1 MMRGE
6 DDPGA
11 WDNFYSEL
19 CTKLARGAA
28 EVWAVRREGAL
39 VSTAGAYALSP
50 DTAYLAAVETLE
62 ALRGQGIGGWLTGLL
77 AADLAARGRRVALSC
92 KKERLNFYHRLG
104 FAAEDTVQR
113 YALDGLQEEK
123 YRACAAGRKNRA
135 ACRRHYDERGQGMI
149 EQFYDLSRPLLDAD
163 ERALALCRE
172 QFARLEEI
180 KEYNQLKMLKAFTD
194 CRVGGS
200 HLVGTTGYG
209 MDDAGRGKLEEVF
222 AVLTGSEAALFRHN
236 FMSGTHTL
244 SVALFGVLR
253 PGDRMVAVTGRPYD
267 TLAGVI
273 GIDGT
278 HYGNLM
284 EFGVQYDEVD
294 LLADGTPDLAGI
306 ARKCRGAKMC
316 YIQRSRGYA
325 ARPALSLEQIEAVSR
340 AAKAVQPDIIVM
352 VDNCYGEFTQKQE
365 PTQRGADLMAGSLIK
380 NPGGGI
386 APTGGYIAGRADLVE
401 LCAHRLSA
409 PGVGGEIG
417 CTLDMLRGMYLGL
430 YYAPGVVCEA
440 LKTSVYAACLFE
452 LLGYAATPAYGAQRN
467 DIITSVETGS
477 PEGMVALCGGVQA
490 GSPVDSFAA
499 PEPGDMP
506 GYEDPVIMAAGAF
519 TMGSSIEL
527 SADGP
532 LRAPYTVYMQG
543 GLNFAA
549 ARAGVLLGA
558 DRMLRLRR
566 SE

>member
-1 MMRGE
+1 
-6 DDPGA
+6 
-11 WDNFYSEL
+11 
-19 CTKLARGAA
+19 
-28 EVWAVRREGAL
+28 
-39 VSTAGAYALSP
+39 
-50 DTAYLAAVETLE
+50 
-62 ALRGQGIGGWLTGLL
+62 
-77 AADLAARGRRVALSC
+77 
-92 KKERLNFYHRLG
+92 
-104 FAAEDTVQR
+104 
-113 YALDGLQEEK
+113 
-123 YRACAAGRKNRA
+123 
-135 ACRRHYDERGQGMI
+135 MI

-352 VDNCYGEFTQKQE
+352 VDNCYGEFVETQE
-365 PTQRGADLMAGSLIK
+365 PVQADCDLMIGSMIK
-380 NPGGGI
+380 NVGGGI
-386 APTGGYIAGRADLVE
+386 ARTGGYIAGRKDLVQQ
-401 LCAHRLSA
+401 CAERLTCI
-409 PGVGGEIG
+409 GMGKEVG
-417 CTLDMLRGMYLGL
+417 CTLDMNREMYLGFFH
-430 YYAPGVVCEA
+430 APETTAQA
-440 LKTSVYAACLFE
+440 LKTADFAAALFGSFGFACYPRVGE
-452 LLGYAATPAYGAQRN
+452 TRGDIVEAIRLGDEARLTAFCQGIQ
-467 DIITSVETGS
+467 
-477 PEGMVALCGGVQA
+477 Q
-490 GSPVDSFAA
+490 GSPVDSYVV
-499 PEPGDMP
+499 PEAWDMP
-506 GYEDPVIMAAGAF
+506 GYTSKVIMAAGAF
-519 TMGSSIEL
+519 TMGASIEL
-527 SADGP
+527 SAD
-532 LRAPYTVYMQG
+532 APIREPFAVWMQG
-543 GLNFAA
+543 GITYNSGKIGILLAA
-549 ARAGVLLGA
+549 QKLLEQG
-558 DRMLRLRR
+558 LITL
-566 SE
+566 

>member
-1 MMRGE
+1 
-6 DDPGA
+6 
-11 WDNFYSEL
+11 
-19 CTKLARGAA
+19 
-28 EVWAVRREGAL
+28 
-39 VSTAGAYALSP
+39 
-50 DTAYLAAVETLE
+50 
-62 ALRGQGIGGWLTGLL
+62 
-77 AADLAARGRRVALSC
+77 
-92 KKERLNFYHRLG
+92 
-104 FAAEDTVQR
+104 
-113 YALDGLQEEK
+113 
-123 YRACAAGRKNRA
+123 
-135 ACRRHYDERGQGMI
+135 MI

-386 APTGGYIAGRADLVE
+386 APTGGYIAG
-401 LCAHRLSA
+401 
-409 PGVGGEIG
+409 
-417 CTLDMLRGMYLGL
+417 
-430 YYAPGVVCEA
+430 
-440 LKTSVYAACLFE
+440 
-452 LLGYAATPAYGAQRN
+452 
-467 DIITSVETGS
+467 ITV
-477 PEGMVALCGGVQA
+477 PHA
-490 GSPVDSFAA
+490 
-499 PEPGDMP
+499 
-506 GYEDPVIMAAGAF
+506 
-519 TMGSSIEL
+519 
-527 SADGP
+527 
-532 LRAPYTVYMQG
+532 
-543 GLNFAA
+543 
-549 ARAGVLLGA
+549 
-558 DRMLRLRR
+558 
-566 SE
+566 

>member
-1 MMRGE
+1 
-6 DDPGA
+6 
-11 WDNFYSEL
+11 
-19 CTKLARGAA
+19 
-28 EVWAVRREGAL
+28 
-39 VSTAGAYALSP
+39 
-50 DTAYLAAVETLE
+50 
-62 ALRGQGIGGWLTGLL
+62 
-77 AADLAARGRRVALSC
+77 
-92 KKERLNFYHRLG
+92 
-104 FAAEDTVQR
+104 
-113 YALDGLQEEK
+113 
-123 YRACAAGRKNRA
+123 
-135 ACRRHYDERGQGMI
+135 MI

-352 VDNCYGEFTQKQE
+352 VDNCYGEFVEEQE
-365 PTQRGADLMAGSLIK
+365 PTHVGADLVVGSLIK
-380 NPGGGI
+380 NPGGGL
-386 APTGGYIAGRADLVE
+386 APTGAYLAGRRDLIE
-401 LCAHRLSA
+401 GAAMRLTCPGIGRECGATLGNNRLLYQGLFLA
-409 PGVGGEIG
+409 PHTV
-417 CTLDMLRGMYLGL
+417 
-430 YYAPGVVCEA
+430 AQAV
-440 LKTSVYAACLFE
+440 KTAVFAARLME
-452 LLGYAATPAYGAQRN
+452 LLDYEADPPSDAIRH
-467 DIITSVETGS
+467 DIIQMIHLKN
-477 PEGMVALCGGVQA
+477 PEAVKRFCKGIQSGA
-490 GSPVDSFAA
+490 PVDSYVT
-499 PEPGDMP
+499 PEPWDMP
-506 GYEDPVIMAAGAF
+506 GYDCPVIMAAGAF
-519 TMGSSIEL
+519 IQGASIEL
-527 SADGP
+527 SADAP
-532 LRAPYTVYMQG
+532 MREPYTVYLQG
-543 GLNFAA
+543 GLTYESGKTGVMLAA
-549 ARAGVLLGA
+549 EELL
-558 DRMLRLRR
+558 R
-566 SE
+566 E

>member
-1 MMRGE
+1 
-6 DDPGA
+6 
-11 WDNFYSEL
+11 
-19 CTKLARGAA
+19 
-28 EVWAVRREGAL
+28 
-39 VSTAGAYALSP
+39 
-50 DTAYLAAVETLE
+50 
-62 ALRGQGIGGWLTGLL
+62 
-77 AADLAARGRRVALSC
+77 
-92 KKERLNFYHRLG
+92 
-104 FAAEDTVQR
+104 
-113 YALDGLQEEK
+113 
-123 YRACAAGRKNRA
+123 
-135 ACRRHYDERGQGMI
+135 MI

-172 QFARLEEI
+172 QFVRLEEI

>member
-1 MMRGE
+1 MIRQFF
-6 DDPGA
+6 D
-11 WDNFYSEL
+11 FS
-19 CTKLARGAA
+19 
-28 EVWAVRREGAL
+28 
-39 VSTAGAYALSP
+39 
-50 DTAYLAAVETLE
+50 
-62 ALRGQGIGGWLTGLL
+62 
-77 AADLAARGRRVALSC
+77 
-92 KKERLNFYHRLG
+92 
-104 FAAEDTVQR
+104 QR
-113 YALDGLQEEK
+113 
-123 YRACAAGRKNRA
+123 
-135 ACRRHYDERGQGMI
+135 
-149 EQFYDLSRPLLDAD
+149 LLDAD
-163 ERALALCRE
+163 QKALELCKER
-172 QFARLEEI
+172 FAQLEEI
-180 KEYNQLKMLKAFTD
+180 RDYNQLKMLKAFTG

-209 MDDAGRGKLEEVF
+209 MGDAGREKLEEVF

-244 SVALFGVLR
+244 AVALFGVLR
-253 PGDRMVAVTGRPYD
+253 PGDRMVAAAGRPYD

-273 GIDGT
+273 GLDGT
-278 HYGNLM
+278 KYGSLR
-284 EFGVQYDEVD
+284 EFGVQYEETP
-294 LLADGTPDLAGI
+294 LLPAGAPDLDAI
-306 ARKCRGAKMC
+306 ARRCRGAKLC

-325 ARPALSLEQIEAVSR
+325 ARPALSLDAIEAISR
-340 AAKAVQPDIIVM
+340 AAKAAQPDIIVM

-401 LCAHRLSA
+401 LCAHRLTA
-409 PGVGGEIG
+409 PGVGAEIG
-417 CTLDMLRGMYLGL
+417 CTLDVLRGLYLGL

-452 LLGYAATPAYGAQRN
+452 LLGYGATPAYAADRN
-467 DIITSVETGS
+467 DIITSIETGS
-477 PEGMVALCGGVQA
+477 PAGMCALCGGVQA
-490 GSPVDSFAA
+490 ASPVDSFAA

-506 GYEDPVIMAAGAF
+506 GYDDPVIMAAGAF

-532 LRAPYTVYMQG
+532 VRAPYTVYLQG

-558 DRMLRLRR
+558 EKMLALPKTAKA
-566 SE
+566 

>member
-1 MMRGE
+1 
-6 DDPGA
+6 
-11 WDNFYSEL
+11 
-19 CTKLARGAA
+19 
-28 EVWAVRREGAL
+28 
-39 VSTAGAYALSP
+39 
-50 DTAYLAAVETLE
+50 
-62 ALRGQGIGGWLTGLL
+62 
-77 AADLAARGRRVALSC
+77 
-92 KKERLNFYHRLG
+92 
-104 FAAEDTVQR
+104 
-113 YALDGLQEEK
+113 
-123 YRACAAGRKNRA
+123 
-135 ACRRHYDERGQGMI
+135 MI

-316 YIQRSRGYA
+316 YIQRSRGY
-325 ARPALSLEQIEAVSR
+325 
-340 AAKAVQPDIIVM
+340 
-352 VDNCYGEFTQKQE
+352 NCYGEFTQKQE